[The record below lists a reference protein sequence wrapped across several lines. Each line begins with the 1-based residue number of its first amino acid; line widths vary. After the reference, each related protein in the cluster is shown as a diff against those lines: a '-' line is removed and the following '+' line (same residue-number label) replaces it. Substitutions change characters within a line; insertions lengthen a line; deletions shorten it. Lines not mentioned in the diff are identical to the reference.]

1 MNSECQLLVN
11 KKLVNITK
19 MELDI
24 VIDEKFRDY
33 KLKYVLLNRYMYSLV
48 RESNHGNL
56 RLIENNKQ
64 IIRSL
69 KQIFALGIYN

>member
-1 MNSECQLLVN
+1 
-11 KKLVNITK
+11 
-19 MELDI
+19 
-24 VIDEKFRDY
+24 
-33 KLKYVLLNRYMYSLV
+33 MYSFV

-69 KQIFALGIYN
+69 KHILALGIYN